1 LPSGTSPAPG
11 PVSERK
17 LGQPQV
23 EYGNGNQGPTERY
36 AVVKHEADDATI
48 GEDTQLARAE
58 PEVGDV
64 MGKELSTCGEK
75 DGEDTRQEEGDGGQL
90 EKRDSIVNE
99 RRQQTLIR
107 TRALLDARRGRR
119 PRSAQE
125 RDE

>member
-1 LPSGTSPAPG
+1 M
-11 PVSERK
+11 
-17 LGQPQV
+17 
-23 EYGNGNQGPTERY
+23 
-36 AVVKHEADDATI
+36 KHEADDATI

-58 PEVGDV
+58 LEVGNV
-64 MGKELSTCGEK
+64 MGKEFSTCGQK

-99 RRQQTLIR
+99 RLQQTLIR